1 MISEIRDSNG
11 FSDHPLSFPAFNWQR
26 VSRIRT
32 WIFQKKLVFIIVD
45 TRFKY
50 YLNYYILYISMIQ
63 ILDIFFNLDTGKEV
77 RASRPGVKNVSLAGC
92 MDPKE
97 N

>member
-1 MISEIRDSNG
+1 
-11 FSDHPLSFPAFNWQR
+11 
-26 VSRIRT
+26 
-32 WIFQKKLVFIIVD
+32 
-45 TRFKY
+45 
-50 YLNYYILYISMIQ
+50 MIQ